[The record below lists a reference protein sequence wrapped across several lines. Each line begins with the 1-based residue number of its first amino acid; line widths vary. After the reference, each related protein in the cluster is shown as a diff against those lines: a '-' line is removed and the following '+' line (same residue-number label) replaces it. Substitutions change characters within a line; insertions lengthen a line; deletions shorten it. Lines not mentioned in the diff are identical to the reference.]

1 MINDLIIEKCVD
13 ARHKLHQIAELSNEE
28 KKTKKFLM
36 DFLSENTRFEIHD
49 EGEWFYAVYKS
60 GSKRKIALRSEIDA
74 VPVTENNEISYK
86 SLTEG
91 VSHACGH
98 DGHCAA
104 MLSTALHIE
113 KEGAPCDVYFLFQHA
128 EETGEGA
135 VKCLKLFED
144 NDVNEIYG
152 CHNAPG
158 IPFGKIVMNEKGLM
172 HWASTG
178 IILNFEGAPSHA
190 SMPELGI
197 NPAFCIAEI
206 IRELS
211 CMEKESSHEGPVLS
225 TIINIDVGEDA
236 FGVQASTGK
245 LCITVRG
252 EVERDIERFK
262 DILEYAV
269 KKKSE
274 LYSLRYNVGYK
285 DNFPITL
292 NSRQCMEIVENVCK
306 GIDYDFEYTKEMD
319 RGSEDFG
326 WYTKR
331 IPGAIF
337 HIGAG
342 TEHAGLHTSE
352 FDFPDELIK
361 NITEIFMKIINNRR

>member
-1 MINDLIIEKCVD
+1 MIDNLIIEKCIK
-13 ARHKLHQIAELSNEE
+13 ARHKLHQIAELSNQE

-60 GSKRKIALRSEIDA
+60 GSKSKIALRSEIDA

-104 MLSTALHIE
+104 MLSTALHVE

-135 VKCLKLFED
+135 VKCLKLFQD

-178 IILNFEGAPSHA
+178 VILNFEGAPSHA

-211 CMEKESSHEGPVLS
+211 CIEKASSHKGPVLS

-245 LCITVRG
+245 LCLTVRG
-252 EVERDIERFK
+252 KFESDIECFK
-262 DILEYAV
+262 EILKSAV
-269 KKKSE
+269 KEKAD
-274 LYSLRYNVGYK
+274 LYGLRYDIRYQ
-285 DNFPITL
+285 DTFPITL
-292 NSRQCMEIVENVCK
+292 NAMQCMEIVEKACES
-306 GIDYDFEYTKEMD
+306 IDCDFEYTEEMD

-342 TEHAGLHTSE
+342 IDHAELHTSE

-361 NITEIFMKIINNRR
+361 NITEIFIQIIRDRS